1 MISLHVYKLYKYTYI
16 HNFVYL
22 ITHTFFF
29 LYIYIYNMFVVGDLW
44 IHILKGICGAALV
57 S

>member
-22 ITHTFFF
+22 ITHTFF